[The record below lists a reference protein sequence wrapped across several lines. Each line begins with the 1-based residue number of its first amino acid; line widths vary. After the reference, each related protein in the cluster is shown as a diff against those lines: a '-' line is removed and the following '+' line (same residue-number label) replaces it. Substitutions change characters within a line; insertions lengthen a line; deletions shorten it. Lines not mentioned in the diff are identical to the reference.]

1 MGIFLRLKA
10 ASPTRHTHKFSKV
23 FPKGSLLFM
32 IVAYLHTTHCVQSRG
47 ALHVK
52 EKIKEL
58 LGLNLPNNVVAS
70 AIGVSE
76 GYISQLLSDDIFKN
90 EVSELRIK
98 NTLEHAH
105 RDKKYDSLE
114 DRMLEKLEEKLD
126 GSLSFT
132 KSQEILAAIKVLNG
146 AKRRAAP
153 AELNSQAATPGMVLN
168 LHLPESAAF
177 AAKFIVNGEN
187 QVIEIAG
194 KSVATM
200 SAKGVL
206 KQLEDMH
213 RNTIS
218 NEAKLPEAQNDED
231 KASEARLAGLL
242 KLEELPVAD
251 LL

>member
-1 MGIFLRLKA
+1 MKD
-10 ASPTRHTHKFSKV
+10 
-23 FPKGSLLFM
+23 
-32 IVAYLHTTHCVQSRG
+32 
-47 ALHVK
+47 
-52 EKIKEL
+52 KIKEL

-70 AIGVSE
+70 AVGVSE
-76 GYISQLLSDDIFKN
+76 GYISQLLSEDIFRM
-90 EVSELRIK
+90 EVAELRIK
-98 NTLEHAH
+98 NTLEHAN

-114 DRMLEKLEEKLD
+114 DKMLQRLEEKLD
-126 GSLSFT
+126 AGTSFL
-132 KSQEILAAIKVLNG
+132 KPQEILVAIKVLNG

-168 LHLPESAAF
+168 LQLPESSAF

-218 NEAKLPEAQNDED
+218 NEAMLPKNKDEED
-231 KASEARLAGLL
+231 AAAEVRLNGLL

>member
-1 MGIFLRLKA
+1 M
-10 ASPTRHTHKFSKV
+10 
-23 FPKGSLLFM
+23 
-32 IVAYLHTTHCVQSRG
+32 
-47 ALHVK
+47 K
-52 EKIKEL
+52 EQIKEL

-70 AIGVSE
+70 AVGVSE
-76 GYISQLLSDDIFKN
+76 GYISQLLSDDAFKN

-105 RDKKYDSLE
+105 RDKKYDTLE
-114 DRMLEKLEEKLD
+114 DTMLERLKEKLD
-126 GSLSFT
+126 TGTSFL
-132 KSQEILAAIKVLNG
+132 KAAEILAAIKVLNG

-168 LHLPESAAF
+168 LHLPESSAF

-218 NEAKLPEAQNDED
+218 NEAKLPETRNEED
-231 KASEARLAGLL
+231 TASEQRLNGLL

>member
-1 MGIFLRLKA
+1 MKD
-10 ASPTRHTHKFSKV
+10 
-23 FPKGSLLFM
+23 
-32 IVAYLHTTHCVQSRG
+32 
-47 ALHVK
+47 
-52 EKIKEL
+52 KIKEL
-58 LGLNLPNNVVAS
+58 LGLNLPANVVAS
-70 AIGVSE
+70 AVGVSE
-76 GYISQLLSDDIFKN
+76 GYVSQLLSDDIFRA

-98 NTLEHAH
+98 NTLEHAN
-105 RDKKYDSLE
+105 RDKKYDTLE
-114 DRMLEKLEEKLD
+114 DLMLQKLQEKLD
-126 GSLSFT
+126 SGTSFL
-132 KSQEILAAIKVLNG
+132 KPAEILAAIKVLNG

-153 AELNSQAATPGMVLN
+153 AELNSQAAQPGMVLH

-177 AAKFIVNGEN
+177 AAKFIVNAEN

-200 SAKGVL
+200 SAKGVI

-218 NEAKLPEAQNDED
+218 NEAKLPQAQSEDEEA
-231 KASEARLAGLL
+231 AEARLNGLV

>member
-1 MGIFLRLKA
+1 M
-10 ASPTRHTHKFSKV
+10 
-23 FPKGSLLFM
+23 
-32 IVAYLHTTHCVQSRG
+32 
-47 ALHVK
+47 K

-70 AIGVSE
+70 AVGVTE
-76 GYISQLLSDDIFKN
+76 GYISQLLSEEAFRA
-90 EVSELRIK
+90 EVSELRIA

-105 RDKKYDSLE
+105 RDKKYDTLE
-114 DRMLEKLEEKLD
+114 DAMLEKLKEKLD

-132 KSQEILAAIKVLNG
+132 KPQEILAAIKVLNN

-153 AELNSQAATPGMVLN
+153 AELNSQAATPGMTVH
-168 LHLPESAAF
+168 LHLPESSAF

-187 QVIEIAG
+187 QVVEIAG

-213 RNTIS
+213 RNSIS
-218 NEAKLPEAQNDED
+218 NEAKLPEQRTADED
-231 KASEARLAGLL
+231 AAEQRLNGLV
-242 KLEELPVAD
+242 KLEELPVAE